1 MNKFLFDPSYH
12 ELWCRNSTGLLDRR
26 TIPTPYHSLVEN
38 VFVISNPS
46 QVAAPTVVLPDIS
59 PHIILYLYKNGKT
72 RFRMIGPRSKA
83 VFLTHTNRAKTII
96 FRFRP
101 ASIEKLLLFPLQDCL
116 DGSTHLSEAF
126 EELFDYDEL
135 HQAIEEQHI
144 EKLVYHI
151 LGKLEISI
159 PYMPRKVSSHIMNLH
174 FLENRVG
181 EVSKSLGI
189 SDRYLHKK
197 VKEETGLSPKM
208 ILKIKRLTA
217 VLLMA
222 NTWKNS
228 SYTQLALEA
237 GYYDQSHMID
247 EFQQFFSQTPTQL
260 LS

>member
-12 ELWCRNSTGLLDRR
+12 ELWCRNSTNLLDRR
-26 TIPTPYHSLVEN
+26 TIPTPHHRLVEN
-38 VFVISNPS
+38 VFIISNPS
-46 QVAAPTVVLPDIS
+46 QVAAPTVVLPDVS

-72 RFRMIGPRSKA
+72 RFRMIGPRSRA

-116 DGSTHLSEAF
+116 NGSSQLSEAF
-126 EELFDYDEL
+126 EKLFDQDEL
-135 HQAIEEQHI
+135 QQAIEEQHI
-144 EKLVYHI
+144 EKLIYHV
-151 LGKLEISI
+151 LAKFEERT
-159 PYMPRKVSSHIMNLH
+159 PDVARKVSRHIMNRH

-181 EVSKSLGI
+181 EVAKSLGI

-197 VKEETGLSPKM
+197 VKEETGLNPKM

-217 VLLMA
+217 VLSMA
-222 NTWKNS
+222 NPWENL

-237 GYYDQSHMID
+237 GYFDQSHMID
-247 EFQQFFSQTPTQL
+247 EFQQFFSQTPAQL